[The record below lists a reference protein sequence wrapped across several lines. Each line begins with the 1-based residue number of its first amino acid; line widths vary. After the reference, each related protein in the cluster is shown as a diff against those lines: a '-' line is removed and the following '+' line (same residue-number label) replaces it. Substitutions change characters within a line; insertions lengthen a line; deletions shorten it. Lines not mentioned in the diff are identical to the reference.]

1 MTIHQYALKFR
12 TLAAASGWNEPSLIT
27 AFRQGLNPRL
37 KSHLAAYDDTHGLE
51 KFIQLAIRC
60 SNRINIRPTDSTPAP
75 AIVTPPNHQPE
86 ARDQP
91 EAMLTDMFRL
101 TPAERRRRLTR
112 GLCLYCGGE
121 DHRIQTCILRPP
133 RLWVSGIQPCIY
145 IYVCVCVCMCIHMYM
160 YVCVYVYIY
169 IYMCMCVCECILCV
183 CVCVCVT
190 FCVCC
195 VYVWYMSQN
204 GQALPRINYHD
215 PPHLTLITR
224 TCTSSPL
231 PITTLIRAPVSVHS
245 VVRSCGSYK
254 DRYATESST

>member
-1 MTIHQYALKFR
+1 MGRVSSESSRSRYNTPMPNSSPISGKFSAAHQG
-12 TLAAASGWNEPSLIT
+12 TLLLANSYINCDRAQWPSTNTPWSSVSSAAASGWNEPSLIT

-133 RLWVSGIQPCIY
+133 RLWVSGIQPVIPKMNPLTTCAHLI
-145 IYVCVCVCMCIHMYM
+145 IDTICFQSPSSLIR
-160 YVCVYVYIY
+160 
-169 IYMCMCVCECILCV
+169 LCRKFISGSL
-183 CVCVCVT
+183 C
-190 FCVCC
+190 
-195 VYVWYMSQN
+195 
-204 GQALPRINYHD
+204 QAAPSLDHND
-215 PPHLTLITR
+215 QGPPTNPDHNR
-224 TCTSSPL
+224 CASHSSP
-231 PITTLIRAPVSVHS
+231 S
-245 VVRSCGSYK
+245 
-254 DRYATESST
+254 

>member
-1 MTIHQYALKFR
+1 MGRDSSESSRSRYTTPMPNSSPFPGSFQQLTRGLFCWRTVISIATGLNDHPPIRPEVR

-101 TPAERRRRLTR
+101 T
-112 GLCLYCGGE
+112 
-121 DHRIQTCILRPP
+121 TC
-133 RLWVSGIQPCIY
+133 
-145 IYVCVCVCMCIHMYM
+145 
-160 YVCVYVYIY
+160 
-169 IYMCMCVCECILCV
+169 
-183 CVCVCVT
+183 
-190 FCVCC
+190 
-195 VYVWYMSQN
+195 
-204 GQALPRINYHD
+204 
-215 PPHLTLITR
+215 
-224 TCTSSPL
+224 
-231 PITTLIRAPVSVHS
+231 
-245 VVRSCGSYK
+245 
-254 DRYATESST
+254 